1 MKVVKLLVLGIF
13 AVASTAIQ
21 AQTSY
26 SSRFRD
32 ASGRYLNTVSE
43 KYISSLDSLRRSY
56 RNWEYRGDDVLS
68 NPYLFQLLSSPTF
81 YGTSV
86 NYNFSPFSSDER
98 GSYDISS
105 RATERLAY
113 INQMM
118 ASVYTRQPWLAERF
132 SSNQSRQEVG
142 EDEVQGVVVVPGV
155 LPDVPVLDVPST
167 IVPDMAKA
175 EVNPQKEE
183 PETFMDDMNAFHIKI
198 KKPNF
203 WNIRGNFNVQ
213 FQQTYISDN
222 WYKGGNNSYAANGQF
237 TFEANYNNKK
247 KFTWDNKL
255 EARLGF
261 QTAEDY
267 KVTTFRP
274 TSDLLRLTSKIGL
287 QAHKHW
293 YYTLSFQG
301 WTQMIQT
308 WDYYKDEQGVQQKKV
323 KSAMM
328 SPFESV
334 LSLGMDYKLEKK
346 KFRTTVN
353 IAPFALNYKYVGR
366 EQLATRFGLEEGQQ
380 HKFSFGSTLTA
391 TASWA
396 ICKILTWEG
405 RLYAF
410 TDYKQHH
417 TNPVNPEASVFGVT
431 AEFENTFS
439 LKINKY
445 LSTRLFLFPRFDTT
459 VPKVQKK
466 DDDGNGTGE
475 YFSYFQFKEYLSFGL
490 DVSF

>member
-1 MKVVKLLVLGIF
+1 MKLLYMKLIKLFVLGIF
-13 AVASTAIQ
+13 VGLSTTAI
-21 AQTSY
+21 AQHSY
-26 SSRFRD
+26 SYRARVVKD
-32 ASGRYLNTVSE
+32 
-43 KYISSLDSLRRSY
+43 KYVASLDSLCKTYKRWTYS
-56 RNWEYRGDDVLS
+56 GDDVLS
-68 NPYLFQLLSSPTF
+68 NPYLFQMLSSPTF
-81 YGTSV
+81 YGSAV
-86 NYNFSPFSSDER
+86 NHNLVPLDPTAR
-98 GSYDISS
+98 GSYEISS
-105 RATERLAY
+105 HEQERMAY
-113 INQMM
+113 ISEMM
-118 ASVYTRQPWLAERF
+118 ACVYTRQPWLAERITGAADAMP
-132 SSNQSRQEVG
+132 SAPEAG
-142 EDEVQGVVVVPGV
+142 GAAVVIPVPVV
-155 LPDVPVLDVPST
+155 LPDAEVPSVPGS
-167 IVPDMAKA
+167 IAPQVPDMAA
-175 EVNPQKEE
+175 APTHDE
-183 PETFMDDMNAFHIKI
+183 PETFMDDMNAFHIKV

-203 WNIRGNFNVQ
+203 WRIFGNFNFQ
-213 FQQTYISDN
+213 MQQTYISDN
-222 WYKGGNNSYAANGQF
+222 WYKGGNNSYAVNGQF
-237 TFEANYNNKK
+237 TIEANYNNKK
-247 KFTWDNKL
+247 KFSWDNKL

-261 QTAEDY
+261 QTAEEY
-267 KVTTFRP
+267 RITTFRP
-274 TSDLLRLTSKIGL
+274 TSDLLRLTSKVGL

-293 YYTLSFQG
+293 FYTLSLQG

-308 WDYYKDEQGVQQKKV
+308 MDYYKDAQGLQRKRV
-323 KSAMM
+323 KSAFL
-328 SPFESV
+328 SPFEGV

-353 IAPFALNYKYVGR
+353 IAPLALKHKYVNR
-366 EQLATRFGLEEGQQ
+366 DELAPSFGIDEGKN

-417 TNPVNPEASVFGVT
+417 TNPLNSEASVFGVT

-445 LSTRLFLFPRFDTT
+445 LSTRLFLFPRIDTT
-459 VPKVQKK
+459 VPRVQKK